1 MAARHGWWCN
11 TKTIPLTCKYCHE
24 EIFWFSCD
32 CGSSIIFEE
41 LGPPWPRHYCRSI
54 EFKARPTIS
63 RLGQEDLSDRLV
75 SNLDEDVA
83 EQFSRLI
90 DENIERDYV
99 EAIQQAAKKKTRA
112 PAQSPWI
119 TRQDPYHDCRTRER
133 GIITELIR
141 SANIRKKAGVAGSSF
156 RVVELE
162 RFASNPLVQ
171 ITIHTGAMAE
181 DESEN
186 CSFTFFVEENI
197 VDDLQLFKGRLV
209 VADLRGIVIVSRFPI
224 WVCDKL
230 MEMY

>member
-1 MAARHGWWCN
+1 MSATHGWWCN
-11 TKTIPLTCKYCHE
+11 TKTIPLNCNSCGE
-24 EIFWFSCD
+24 AIFWFSCD
-32 CGSSIIFEE
+32 CGSSILFDE
-41 LGPPWPRHYCRSI
+41 LGWPWIQHRCAGAAP
-54 EFKARPTIS
+54 KPTLS

-75 SNLDEDVA
+75 SHIDDDVA
-83 EQFSRLI
+83 EQLSRQI

-99 EAIQQAAKKKTRA
+99 EAIQQAAKKKTRP

-119 TRQDPYHDCRTRER
+119 TRQDPYHDCRARER

-141 SANIRKKAGVAGSSF
+141 NANIRKKAGVADSSL
-156 RVVELE
+156 RVAELE

-171 ITIHTGAMAE
+171 ITIHTMALAE

-186 CSFTFFVEENI
+186 CSFTFFIEENI
-197 VDDLQLFKGRLV
+197 VDELQLFKGSLV

-230 MEMY
+230 VAIY